1 MPVAKSLDE
10 KLRSIHADPFG
21 SKEFIIAD
29 AKDADMAFGMSAPG
43 TTTAPLATALRSPE
57 RYEGEV
63 RFKTLA
69 EYRDQ
74 IRQVI
79 QQGIVDIVLM
89 SASTS
94 DQLAVKERLFENS
107 RLTPAARANDA
118 SDALRSGHRRSKL
131 G

>member
-10 KLRSIHADPFG
+10 KLRSIHADPVG

-43 TTTAPLATALRSPE
+43 TTTKSLTRAPRATNGGSPE

-79 QQGIVDIVLM
+79 EQGVVDIVLM
-89 SASTS
+89 
-94 DQLAVKERLFENS
+94 
-107 RLTPAARANDA
+107 
-118 SDALRSGHRRSKL
+118 
-131 G
+131 